1 MGWKLPLIL
10 CGPQALPGAA
20 DAATIVIL
28 TDTMTLERRAIV
40 LNASGPDR
48 LLFCAAPPAL
58 SGCREVPVSR
68 RR

>member
-10 CGPQALPGAA
+10 GGALALPGAA